1 MSTPAEDNKESPATA
16 DAPMTDARMQDI
28 KNKMDVV
35 GAFARNKMIGDHGF
49 VMPTKQTP
57 LAPWTKDTA
66 GLLDRCTRDSAING
80 GVKHHAKHVIAAAVI
95 DTIARG
101 GIGRVRVHCY
111 PNKTKE
117 VIALLRSMGYDARK
131 SFAGWRIVVDLN
143 NVVQPDGTVT
153 RVTEP
158 RRPGSESDCD
168 TEADASEGQDSEADE

>member
-35 GAFARNKMIGDHGF
+35 GAFARSKMIGDHGF

-66 GLLDRCTRDSAING
+66 GLLVDCVLACAISGSAKN
-80 GVKHHAKHVIAAAVI
+80 HAKHVIAAAVT
-95 DTIARG
+95 DAIARG
-101 GIGRVRVHCY
+101 GIGRVRVHCHL
-111 PNKTKE
+111 NRTKE
-117 VIALLRSMGYDARK
+117 VIALLRSKGYDARK
-131 SFAGWRIVVDLN
+131 SFAGWRIIVDLN
-143 NVVQPDGTVT
+143 NVVQSDGTVT

-168 TEADASEGQDSEADE
+168 TEADADEAGDSEADE